1 MVNFGLTSIQTH
13 VILLEQ
19 NQIQVCI
26 FFWINNKDLTIVVAT
41 KKKNKKKKTI
51 VRVLIKK
58 NLVLP
63 LQLLDN
69 AL

>member
-26 FFWINNKDLTIVVAT
+26 FFWINNKDLTIVVAKKK
-41 KKKNKKKKTI
+41 KKKNHCESPNKKEFSFASSI
-51 VRVLIKK
+51 IR
-58 NLVLP
+58 
-63 LQLLDN
+63 
-69 AL
+69 

>member
-26 FFWINNKDLTIVVAT
+26 FFWINNKDLTIVVAKKKK
-41 KKKNKKKKTI
+41 KKKNHCESPNKKEFSFASSI
-51 VRVLIKK
+51 IR
-58 NLVLP
+58 
-63 LQLLDN
+63 
-69 AL
+69 